1 MENSSLGN
9 TAEMLTMNMQ
19 AINANT
25 SFTTMLAHIGS
36 CIEIKSMSD
45 QLLAE
50 LNNDILVMV
59 REVEDRHAQYL
70 MAAVEGMD
78 ALEFA
83 RISRDFFVKQLDDI
97 KKLYG
102 KYEIVLPS

>member
-59 REVEDRHAQYL
+59 REVEVRQTQSLA
-70 MAAVEGMD
+70 MFASGMN

-83 RISRDFFVKQLDDI
+83 RISRDFFVGQLEQIKQL
-97 KKLYG
+97 YT